1 MIKSNVS
8 NVNVL
13 MFSCM
18 PSDFGAW
25 LFDFGYC
32 KVKTHLNNSVKCIML
47 SLLLISF
54 PSLLYLVGTGVDER
68 ISIMWEETGVLREK
82 PPGEASDRHTLSHT
96 TNFDRGNQTC
106 VTAMRSVFIVHCAI
120 PNRKVPFLIDLVC
133 TVNFKFL
140 GYSRMLKPY
149 F

>member
-25 LFDFGYC
+25 LFDFGDC

-54 PSLLYLVGTGVDER
+54 PSLLYLVRTGVDER

-96 TNFDRGNQTC
+96 TNFDRGN
-106 VTAMRSVFIVHCAI
+106 RSNMCHSGEKRVHC
-120 PNRKVPFLIDLVC
+120 PLRYLEPKSSFLIDLVC
-133 TVNFKFL
+133 TVKNVL
-140 GYSRMLKPY
+140 GYSRILKPY

>member
-1 MIKSNVS
+1 M
-8 NVNVL
+8 NVL

-25 LFDFGYC
+25 LFDFGDC
-32 KVKTHLNNSVKCIML
+32 KGKTHLNNSVKFCIML
-47 SLLLISF
+47 SLLLTSF
-54 PSLLYLVGTGVDER
+54 PSLLYLVRTGVDER

-96 TNFDRGNQTC
+96 TNFDRGNRTY
-106 VTAMRSVFIVHCAI
+106 VTAVRSVFIVHCAI
-120 PNRKVPFLIDLVC
+120 RNRKVPFLIELVC
-133 TVNFKFL
+133 TVTFKFL